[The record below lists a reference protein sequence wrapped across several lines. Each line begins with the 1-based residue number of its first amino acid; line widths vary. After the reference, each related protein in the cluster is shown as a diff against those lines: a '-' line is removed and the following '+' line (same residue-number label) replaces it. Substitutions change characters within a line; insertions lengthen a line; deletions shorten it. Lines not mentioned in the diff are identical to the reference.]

1 MKNSFQGRVGRER
14 EVATFMFRGSI
25 QHQGVKGRSR
35 VEPRSAS
42 SALS

>member
-1 MKNSFQGRVGRER
+1 MKNSFQGRVGKGR
-14 EVATFMFRGSI
+14 EVATFMFRGST